1 MKPLNLNVL
10 VGCGTS
16 CDADGVKGEH
26 GARCLSRVADKGE
39 GEGRFKELVL
49 MTETAHEDVALDLSL
64 VLIANAAAAA
74 AAAAATVVGGVG
86 VICLRVLVFVVT
98 QVF

>member
-16 CDADGVKGEH
+16 CDADAVKGEH

-39 GEGRFKELVL
+39 GEGRFK
-49 MTETAHEDVALDLSL
+49 
-64 VLIANAAAAA
+64 
-74 AAAAATVVGGVG
+74 
-86 VICLRVLVFVVT
+86 
-98 QVF
+98 

>member
-1 MKPLNLNVL
+1 
-10 VGCGTS
+10 
-16 CDADGVKGEH
+16 
-26 GARCLSRVADKGE
+26 
-39 GEGRFKELVL
+39 

-64 VLIANAAAAA
+64 VLIANAAAA